1 MTKSSTGNLKGQRIR
16 GRQEGIRRLKLM
28 MRYLRFTPLA
38 STGESTKVL
47 AEEATVRTWGNTK
60 RIRVDV

>member
-1 MTKSSTGNLKGQRIR
+1 MVLS
-16 GRQEGIRRLKLM
+16 RRLKLM

-38 STGESTKVL
+38 STSESTKVL